1 MEEEESSG
9 NDSLSLSQGFLRFL
23 GFFLLLLQVEGNFL
37 CEGKKKQYNSK
48 RLNLFFPLSSR
59 EIHVTIETI
68 HVASFGTT
76 LFSIYY
82 PLRTCVE
89 QLVCIPRFE

>member
-1 MEEEESSG
+1 MDEEESSG
-9 NDSLSLSQGFLRFL
+9 NDSLSHGFLRFL

-37 CEGKKKQYNSK
+37 CEGKKQYNSK
-48 RLNLFFPLSSR
+48 RLNLFLSLSSR
-59 EIHVTIETI
+59 EIHVTIETL

-82 PLRTCVE
+82 PLRTSVE
-89 QLVCIPRFE
+89 QLVCIPSFE